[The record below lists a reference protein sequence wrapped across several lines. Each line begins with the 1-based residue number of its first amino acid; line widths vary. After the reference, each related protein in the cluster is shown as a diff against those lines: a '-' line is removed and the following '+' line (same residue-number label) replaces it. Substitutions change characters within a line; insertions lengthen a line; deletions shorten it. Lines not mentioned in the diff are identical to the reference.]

1 MRKPCLAVILI
12 GFAVGSW
19 GCASKGYVRDE
30 VASLHDRVDSVEGQ
44 VETNQTRLDEQ
55 SGRIDEQGE
64 QIAAVEGALEDA
76 SETAKEAYDRAVKAG
91 KLAEGKFLFETALTD
106 EKVKFDFDKA
116 KLSPAATEALD
127 ELAGQLVAANESVF
141 IEIQGHTDA
150 TGEEDYNL
158 ELGYKRAEAVLRYLN
173 MRHGLPLHRMSA
185 ISYGETAP
193 IADNQTREGRSKNRR
208 VVLVVLK

>member
-1 MRKPCLAVILI
+1 MRRTFTVLILLLLPP
-12 GFAVGSW
+12 GLS

-30 VASLHDRVDSVEGQ
+30 VAKEVATAHHRIDDVEGQ
-44 VETNQTRLDEQ
+44 VESNQVRLDRQ
-55 SGRIDEQGE
+55 SE
-64 QIAAVEGALEDA
+64 QITAVSGVAENASQTAKDALE
-76 SETAKEAYDRAVKAG
+76 RAVKAG
-91 KLAEGKFLFETALTD
+91 KLAEGKLLYETALTD
-106 EKVKFDFDKA
+106 EKVKFDFEDTR
-116 KLSPAATEALD
+116 LRPEATAALD
-127 ELAGQLVAANESVF
+127 EFAEELVAANQSVF

-158 ELGYKRAEAVLRYLN
+158 ELGFKRAEAVLRYLN

-193 IADNQTREGRSKNRR
+193 VADNGTRDGREKNRR